1 MEVDLKTC
9 SKEVI
14 SHGRVKVLLGRV
26 LKLPTQISLLVGYLQ
41 ISVMVE
47 LDADSGDNFQA
58 RTKSHSSGV
67 EKPRIP
73 NSRRVVEEDDD
84 GSPCHDDISPPLLNF
99 EKSSSKSLAG
109 NRLAGHKGSE
119 RDLGLDSTSDF
130 GSPDTIFGSMGRGL
144 LGLGWL
150 DHGLGPVNSELPF
163 AFGSNDRRPSLLSGL
178 SSKCGMRIRPLIALV
193 PLLHQRRRKGSLGL
207 RCLKGR
213 ERSDDRLLSRRL
225 P

>member
-109 NRLAGHKGSE
+109 NRLVGHKGSE

-130 GSPDTIFGSMGRGL
+130 GSPDPIFGSMDRGASWSWVV
-144 LGLGWL
+144 GSWT
-150 DHGLGPVNSELPF
+150 GPS
-163 AFGSNDRRPSLLSGL
+163 
-178 SSKCGMRIRPLIALV
+178 
-193 PLLHQRRRKGSLGL
+193 Q
-207 RCLKGR
+207 
-213 ERSDDRLLSRRL
+213 
-225 P
+225 